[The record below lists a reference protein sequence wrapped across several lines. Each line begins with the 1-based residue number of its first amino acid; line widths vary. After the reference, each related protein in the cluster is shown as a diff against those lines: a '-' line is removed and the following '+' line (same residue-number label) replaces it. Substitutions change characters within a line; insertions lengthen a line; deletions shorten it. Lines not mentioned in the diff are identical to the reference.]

1 MCMDYISEEKK
12 YVKGNKYNV
21 STVYMCGV
29 VHIEGK
35 EFNTHTRLP
44 PRNQY
49 NKFNVL
55 PELDVPVEE
64 NA

>member
-1 MCMDYISEEKK
+1 MYGLHIEKK
-12 YVKGNKYNV
+12 YVKGNKYIV
-21 STVYMCGV
+21 SAVYV
-29 VHIEGK
+29 YIEGK

-55 PELDVPVEE
+55 PELELPVEK